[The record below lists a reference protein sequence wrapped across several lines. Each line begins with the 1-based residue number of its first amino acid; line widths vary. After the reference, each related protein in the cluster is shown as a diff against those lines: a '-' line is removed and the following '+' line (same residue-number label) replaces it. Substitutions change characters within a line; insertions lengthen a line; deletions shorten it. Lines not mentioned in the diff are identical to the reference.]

1 MTQNATFHVTEVIKK
16 SCVNEF
22 WKMEVMK
29 RWLKLVA
36 DLLLPRVCAVCGR
49 KLNAEERNLC
59 LYCLAEL
66 PQTFF
71 WERRHNQMADKFN
84 SLIERGLDGDLTGC
98 VNSVASGVV
107 SSGVAGGLKGGRLER
122 YAYAVAL
129 FFYDGKGQYRKI
141 TQQLKYHAN
150 LSLGRDFGR
159 MLAYKIG
166 EARHF
171 EDVDVIVPVPLHW
184 TRRWTRGYN
193 QAEVIAR
200 GIAEVLGVDV
210 RTDILRRSRR
220 TRTQTKIDPAKKA
233 ENVRGAF
240 AVNCAALKGYEY
252 YHIVLVDDVFTSG
265 STLHN
270 CFLAL
275 RAELPVS
282 VRISVATLAY
292 VGSA

>member
-16 SCVNEF
+16 SCVNEV

-98 VNSVASGVV
+98 VNSVANGVV
-107 SSGVAGGLKGGRLER
+107 SGGVAGGLKGGRLER

-129 FFYDGKGQYRKI
+129 FFYDGKGHYRKI

-159 MLAYKIG
+159 MLAHKIG

-171 EDVDVIVPVPLHW
+171 EDVDVIIPVPLHW
-184 TRRWTRGYN
+184 TRRWRRGYN

-200 GIAEVLGVDV
+200 GMAEVLGMDV

-240 AVNCAALKGYEY
+240 AVNSAALEECEY
-252 YHIVLVDDVFTSG
+252 CHIVLVDDVFTSG

>member
-1 MTQNATFHVTEVIKK
+1 MAFCVTELIKK
-16 SCVNEF
+16 SCVNEVL
-22 WKMEVMK
+22 KMEVMK
-29 RWLKLVA
+29 RWLRLLA
-36 DLLLPRVCAVCGR
+36 DVLLPRVCAVCGR

-71 WERRHNQMADKFN
+71 WERKHNQMADKFN

-184 TRRWTRGYN
+184 TRRWKRGYN
-193 QAEVIAR
+193 QAEVIA
-200 GIAEVLGVDV
+200 GGMAEVLGIEV
-210 RTDILRRSRR
+210 RTDMLRRRRR

-240 AVNCAALKGYEY
+240 AVNSAALEECEY
-252 YHIVLVDDVFTSG
+252 YHVVLVDDVFTSG

-292 VGSA
+292 VGGA

>member
-16 SCVNEF
+16 SCVNEV

-29 RWLKLVA
+29 RWMKLVA
-36 DLLLPRVCAVCGR
+36 DLLLPRVCSVCGR

-98 VNSVASGVV
+98 VNSVANGVV
-107 SSGVAGGLKGGRLER
+107 SGGVAGGLKGGRLER

-129 FFYDGKGQYRKI
+129 FFYDGKGHYRKI

-159 MLAYKIG
+159 MLAHKIG

-171 EDVDVIVPVPLHW
+171 EDVDVIIPVPLHW
-184 TRRWTRGYN
+184 TRRWRRGYN

-200 GIAEVLGVDV
+200 GMAEVLGMDV

-240 AVNCAALKGYEY
+240 AVNSAALEECEY
-252 YHIVLVDDVFTSG
+252 CHIVLVDDVFTSG

>member
-1 MTQNATFHVTEVIKK
+1 
-16 SCVNEF
+16 
-22 WKMEVMK
+22 MEVMK

-84 SLIERGLDGDLTGC
+84 NLIERGMNGDLEGGVKGGLEGGLAEA
-98 VNSVASGVV
+98 VNSGF
-107 SSGVAGGLKGGRLER
+107 GGGRLER
-122 YAYAVAL
+122 YSYAVAL
-129 FFYDGKGQYRKI
+129 FFYDGTGHYRKI

-159 MLAYKIG
+159 MLAHKIG
-166 EARHF
+166 EPRHF
-171 EDVDVIVPVPLHW
+171 EDVDVIIPVPLHW
-184 TRRWTRGYN
+184 TRRWRRGYN

-200 GIAEVLGVDV
+200 GMAEVLGVDV

-240 AVNCAALKGYEY
+240 AVNCAALEECEY
-252 YHIVLVDDVFTSG
+252 CHIVLVDDVFTTG
-265 STLHN
+265 STVGE
-270 CFLAL
+270 CFRAL
-275 RAELPVS
+275 RTVFPPS
-282 VRISVATLAY
+282 VRISIATLAF
-292 VGSA
+292 VGGA

>member
-1 MTQNATFHVTEVIKK
+1 MTWNVAFCVTEVIKR
-16 SCVNEF
+16 SCVNEV

-84 SLIERGLDGDLTGC
+84 SLIERGMNGDLEGGVKGGLEGGLAEA
-98 VNSVASGVV
+98 VNSGF
-107 SSGVAGGLKGGRLER
+107 GGGRLER
-122 YAYAVAL
+122 YSYAVAL
-129 FFYDGKGQYRKI
+129 FFYDGTGHYRKI

-159 MLAYKIG
+159 MLAHKIG

-200 GIAEVLGVDV
+200 GMAEVLGVDV

-240 AVNCAALKGYEY
+240 AVNCAALKGCEY

>member
-1 MTQNATFHVTEVIKK
+1 
-16 SCVNEF
+16 
-22 WKMEVMK
+22 MEVMK

-98 VNSVASGVV
+98 VNSVANGVV
-107 SSGVAGGLKGGRLER
+107 SGGVAGGLKGGRLER

-129 FFYDGKGQYRKI
+129 FFYDGTGHYRKI

-150 LSLGRDFGR
+150 LGLGRDFGR
-159 MLAYKIG
+159 MLAHMIDD
-166 EARHF
+166 ARHF
-171 EDVDVIVPVPLHW
+171 EDVDVIIPVPLHW
-184 TRRWTRGYN
+184 TRRGRRGYN

-200 GIAEVLGVDV
+200 GMAEVLGVDV

-275 RAELPVS
+275 RSVLPVS